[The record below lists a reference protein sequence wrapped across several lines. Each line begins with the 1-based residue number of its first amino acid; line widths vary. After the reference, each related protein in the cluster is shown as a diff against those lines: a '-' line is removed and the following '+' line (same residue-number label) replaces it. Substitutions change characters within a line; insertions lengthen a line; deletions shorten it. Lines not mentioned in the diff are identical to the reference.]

1 MRLLLSNKTFIVIM
15 AVTASS
21 TGYFNALITQMQ
33 QFLCSRNYENWLTGA
48 VTASFMVS
56 GFVGGLIQARGLR
69 CYPLRVAF
77 LRISGLLESLDC
89 PSDWFVGVAE
99 EGAMPKNQLEE
110 PD

>member
-1 MRLLLSNKTFIVIM
+1 MYYISRTALAHKSERDPEGREEGRLANCI
-15 AVTASS
+15 SS
-21 TGYFNALITQMQ
+21 IHPGI
-33 QFLCSRNYENWLTGA
+33 
-48 VTASFMVS
+48 
-56 GFVGGLIQARGLR
+56 RGPR

>member
-1 MRLLLSNKTFIVIM
+1 MRLLLSNKTFMVIM

-56 GFVGGLIQARGLR
+56 GFVGGLIQAFIAGKTGH
-69 CYPLRVAF
+69 VASVSKLSLNF
-77 LRISGLLESLDC
+77 GIFFMLATLFCMRQYELEVEIIVLSGL
-89 PSDWFVGVAE
+89 
-99 EGAMPKNQLEE
+99 
-110 PD
+110 

>member
-1 MRLLLSNKTFIVIM
+1 MNLGPDLNAKKLNFLHKKIDSWLS
-15 AVTASS
+15 
-21 TGYFNALITQMQ
+21 L
-33 QFLCSRNYENWLTGA
+33 
-48 VTASFMVS
+48 
-56 GFVGGLIQARGLR
+56 RGLR
-69 CYPLRVAF
+69 FYPLGAAF